1 MRDKRIACLLLQ
13 YHLSTPSLP
22 LPLAAERTTN
32 HQLQLGREQDSVNL
46 GLVTGDVSTS
56 LVVGRGG
63 GVRALRRAQL
73 HRNSKQ
79 VACSRAV

>member
-1 MRDKRIACLLLQ
+1 MFAFTVSLI
-13 YHLSTPSLP
+13 HPLP

-46 GLVTGDVSTS
+46 GLVTDDVGTS
-56 LVVGRGG
+56 LVVERGG

-73 HRNSKQ
+73 HSNSKQ
-79 VACSRAV
+79 VASSRAV